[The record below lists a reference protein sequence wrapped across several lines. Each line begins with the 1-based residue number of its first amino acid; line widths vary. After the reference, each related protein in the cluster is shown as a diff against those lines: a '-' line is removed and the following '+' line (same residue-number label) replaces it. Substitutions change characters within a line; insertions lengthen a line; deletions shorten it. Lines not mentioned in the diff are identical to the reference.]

1 MSSKTISVS
10 SDLLGGYF
18 KPKMGQ
24 NNSGR
29 ATRRNRSNTI
39 PKQQILNE
47 MRAAQQSIMKDA
59 SMTSRAADA
68 STTSSSSSSAN
79 QPMDAFEESR
89 NYLRQKTTTENL
101 QRPTYPQP
109 ARNPAPPHPPIIKP
123 IMHQQQQHQQSPTTL
138 HLPPPSYKLVS
149 APLFG
154 CLKQG
159 LLPTYRTFK
168 AQNQHS
174 SIMPGIGGAAAPL
187 RHDNF
192 EEKLMVSTAE
202 KAQALR
208 QATEMEDKPSNNIN
222 NEDVTAAAAAQH
234 YPPMT
239 KTALTCRKYT
249 VGKRHNAN
257 KVGVLI
263 SGKDHRETL
272 KRKQCD
278 AKQMPMMELREKLA
292 KRGIVHTTTTAPR
305 HLLQNMYENSC
316 VNLCGELNVRNHP
329 RV

>member
-1 MSSKTISVS
+1 
-10 SDLLGGYF
+10 
-18 KPKMGQ
+18 
-24 NNSGR
+24 
-29 ATRRNRSNTI
+29 
-39 PKQQILNE
+39 
-47 MRAAQQSIMKDA
+47 
-59 SMTSRAADA
+59 
-68 STTSSSSSSAN
+68 
-79 QPMDAFEESR
+79 
-89 NYLRQKTTTENL
+89 
-101 QRPTYPQP
+101 
-109 ARNPAPPHPPIIKP
+109 
-123 IMHQQQQHQQSPTTL
+123 MHQHQQQHQQQQQFQSSPTTL

-168 AQNQHS
+168 AQNQNS
-174 SIMPGIGGAAAPL
+174 SIVPGIGAAAAAPL

-208 QATEMEDKPSNNIN
+208 QAKEMEDKPSKNIN

-292 KRGIVHTTTTAPR
+292 KRGIVNTTTTAPR

-316 VNLCGELNVRNHP
+316 VNLCGELNVRTPP